1 MGNIHIQTKSK
12 EYDVYVGKESLSHLT
27 TIVQNMHPSVSNIMI
42 ISDEA
47 VASLH
52 LQTVVDALQV
62 EQKVFSFVVPSG
74 EKEKSFENFYAAH
87 TSALE
92 NKLIGITLSME
103 NEVNTYPIIEKAWEE
118 GKKVVVPKCNK
129 ETRTMSFRQ
138 ISNFDQ
144 LETVYMN
151 LREPIPALTEE
162 VNADEIDL
170 QIVPGVAYTERGER
184 IGYGGGYYDRYL
196 MHYKGKTLSLA
207 YSFQMVDHIPIEP
220 FDKNIEKIITEKG
233 TMVKNGLV

>member
-1 MGNIHIQTKSK
+1 MREEKLRLRKQIIEHMNSLSK
-12 EYDVYVGKESLSHLT
+12 ERYTTLSEQIAFSLY
-27 TIVQNMHPSVSNIMI
+27 
-42 ISDEA
+42 
-47 VASLH
+47 
-52 LQTVVDALQV
+52 
-62 EQKVFSFVVPSG
+62 EQK
-74 EKEKSFENFYAAH
+74 EWAEAK
-87 TSALE
+87 T
-92 NKLIGITLSME
+92 IGITLSME
-103 NEVNTYPIIEKAWEE
+103 NEVNTYPIIEKAWKE
-118 GKKVVVPKCNK
+118 GKRVVVPKCNK

-151 LREPIPALTEE
+151 LCEPIPALTEE

-196 MHYKGKTLSLA
+196 VHYKGKTLSLA
-207 YSFQMVDHIPIEP
+207 YSFQMVEHIPVEP
-220 FDKNIEKIITEKG
+220 FDKNVEKIITEKG

>member
-1 MGNIHIQTKSK
+1 MIHYHRREKYHCEGGKYVREEKLRLRKQIIEHMNSLSK
-12 EYDVYVGKESLSHLT
+12 ERYTTLSEQIAFSLYGQKEWA
-27 TIVQNMHPSVSNIMI
+27 
-42 ISDEA
+42 EA
-47 VASLH
+47 
-52 LQTVVDALQV
+52 
-62 EQKVFSFVVPSG
+62 KI
-74 EKEKSFENFYAAH
+74 
-87 TSALE
+87 
-92 NKLIGITLSME
+92 IGITLSME

-196 MHYKGKTLSLA
+196 VHYKGKTLSLA
-207 YSFQMVDHIPIEP
+207 YSFQMVEHIPVEP
-220 FDKNIEKIITEKG
+220 FDKNVEKLLQKKEQWLK
-233 TMVKNGLV
+233 MGLYRQIKIDETFSS

>member
-1 MGNIHIQTKSK
+1 MREEKLRLRKQIIEHMN
-12 EYDVYVGKESLSHLT
+12 SLSEERYT
-27 TIVQNMHPSVSNIMI
+27 TLSEQIAFSLYAQKEWA
-42 ISDEA
+42 EA
-47 VASLH
+47 K
-52 LQTVVDALQV
+52 T
-62 EQKVFSFVVPSG
+62 
-74 EKEKSFENFYAAH
+74 
-87 TSALE
+87 
-92 NKLIGITLSME
+92 IGITLSME
-103 NEVNTYPIIEKAWEE
+103 NEVNTYSIIEKAWEE

-151 LREPIPALTEE
+151 LREPIPVLTEE
-162 VNADEIDL
+162 VDADEIDL

-207 YSFQMVDHIPIEP
+207 YQFQMVQHIPVEP
-220 FDKNIEKIITEKG
+220 FDKNVEKIITEKG
-233 TMVKNGLV
+233 TIVINGLV

>member
-1 MGNIHIQTKSK
+1 MREEKLRLRKQIIEHMN
-12 EYDVYVGKESLSHLT
+12 SLSEERYT
-27 TIVQNMHPSVSNIMI
+27 TLSEQIAFSLYAQKEWA
-42 ISDEA
+42 EA
-47 VASLH
+47 
-52 LQTVVDALQV
+52 
-62 EQKVFSFVVPSG
+62 KI
-74 EKEKSFENFYAAH
+74 
-87 TSALE
+87 
-92 NKLIGITLSME
+92 IGITLSME

-138 ISNFDQ
+138 ISKFDQ

-162 VNADEIDL
+162 VGADDIDL
-170 QIVPGVAYTERGER
+170 QIVPGVAYTGRGER

-196 MHYKGKTLSLA
+196 VHYKGKTLSLA
-207 YSFQMVDHIPIEP
+207 YSFQMVEHIPVEP
-220 FDKNIEKIITEKG
+220 FDKNVEKIITEKG

>member
-1 MGNIHIQTKSK
+1 MREEKLRLRKQIIEHMNSLSK
-12 EYDVYVGKESLSHLT
+12 ERYTTLSEQIAFSLY
-27 TIVQNMHPSVSNIMI
+27 
-42 ISDEA
+42 
-47 VASLH
+47 
-52 LQTVVDALQV
+52 
-62 EQKVFSFVVPSG
+62 EQK
-74 EKEKSFENFYAAH
+74 EWAEAKI
-87 TSALE
+87 
-92 NKLIGITLSME
+92 IGITLSME

-118 GKKVVVPKCNK
+118 GKRVVVPKCNK

-196 MHYKGKTLSLA
+196 VHYKGKTLSLA
-207 YSFQMVDHIPIEP
+207 YSFQMVEHIPVEP
-220 FDKNIEKIITEKG
+220 FDS
-233 TMVKNGLV
+233 LVDRLAVIDLIHAIHLALIVNLQFDLLYK

>member
-1 MGNIHIQTKSK
+1 MREEKVRLRKQIIEHMN
-12 EYDVYVGKESLSHLT
+12 SLSEERYT
-27 TIVQNMHPSVSNIMI
+27 TLSEQIAFSLYAQKEWA
-42 ISDEA
+42 EA
-47 VASLH
+47 K
-52 LQTVVDALQV
+52 T
-62 EQKVFSFVVPSG
+62 
-74 EKEKSFENFYAAH
+74 
-87 TSALE
+87 
-92 NKLIGITLSME
+92 IGITLSME

-129 ETRTMSFRQ
+129 ETRTMSFRK

-162 VNADEIDL
+162 VNADEINL

-196 MHYKGKTLSLA
+196 VHYKGKTLSLA
-207 YSFQMVDHIPIEP
+207 YSFQMVDHIPVEP

>member
-1 MGNIHIQTKSK
+1 MREEKLRLRKQIIEHMNSLSK
-12 EYDVYVGKESLSHLT
+12 ERYTTLSEQIAFSLYAQKEWA
-27 TIVQNMHPSVSNIMI
+27 
-42 ISDEA
+42 EA
-47 VASLH
+47 K
-52 LQTVVDALQV
+52 T
-62 EQKVFSFVVPSG
+62 
-74 EKEKSFENFYAAH
+74 
-87 TSALE
+87 
-92 NKLIGITLSME
+92 IGITLSME

-196 MHYKGKTLSLA
+196 MHYKEKTLSLA

>member
-1 MGNIHIQTKSK
+1 MK
-12 EYDVYVGKESLSHLT
+12 EEKIRLRKQIIEHMNSLSEEQYT
-27 TIVQNMHPSVSNIMI
+27 TLSEQIAVSLYAQKEWA
-42 ISDEA
+42 EA
-47 VASLH
+47 K
-52 LQTVVDALQV
+52 T
-62 EQKVFSFVVPSG
+62 
-74 EKEKSFENFYAAH
+74 
-87 TSALE
+87 
-92 NKLIGITLSME
+92 IGITLSID

-129 ETRTMSFRQ
+129 GTRAMSFRK
-138 ISNFDQ
+138 ISKFDQ

-151 LREPIPALTEE
+151 LREPIPALTDE

-196 MHYKGKTLSLA
+196 VHYKGKTLSLA
-207 YSFQMVDHIPIEP
+207 YDFQMVKHIPVEP
-220 FDKNIEKIITEKG
+220 FDKNVKKIITEKG

>member
-1 MGNIHIQTKSK
+1 MREEKVRLRKRIIEHMN
-12 EYDVYVGKESLSHLT
+12 SLSEERYT
-27 TIVQNMHPSVSNIMI
+27 TLSEQIACSLYAQKEWI
-42 ISDEA
+42 EA
-47 VASLH
+47 K
-52 LQTVVDALQV
+52 T
-62 EQKVFSFVVPSG
+62 
-74 EKEKSFENFYAAH
+74 
-87 TSALE
+87 
-92 NKLIGITLSME
+92 IGITLSME

-129 ETRTMSFRQ
+129 GTRTISFRQ

-170 QIVPGVAYTERGER
+170 QIVPGVAYTGRGER

-196 MHYKGKTLSLA
+196 VHYKGKTLSLA
-207 YSFQMVDHIPIEP
+207 YSFQMVEYIPVEP
-220 FDKNIEKIITEKG
+220 FDKNVEKIITEKG

>member
-1 MGNIHIQTKSK
+1 MREEKVRLRKQIIEHMN
-12 EYDVYVGKESLSHLT
+12 SLSEERYT
-27 TIVQNMHPSVSNIMI
+27 TLSEKIAFSLYAQKEWA
-42 ISDEA
+42 EA
-47 VASLH
+47 K
-52 LQTVVDALQV
+52 T
-62 EQKVFSFVVPSG
+62 
-74 EKEKSFENFYAAH
+74 
-87 TSALE
+87 
-92 NKLIGITLSME
+92 IGITLSME

-129 ETRTMSFRQ
+129 GTRTMFFRQ

-144 LETVYMN
+144 LEIVYMN

-207 YSFQMVDHIPIEP
+207 YSFQIVEHIPLEP
-220 FDKNIEKIITEKG
+220 FDKNVEKIITEKG

>member
-1 MGNIHIQTKSK
+1 MREEKLRLRKQIIEHMN
-12 EYDVYVGKESLSHLT
+12 SLSRERYTNLSEQ
-27 TIVQNMHPSVSNIMI
+27 IAFSLYAQKEWA
-42 ISDEA
+42 EA
-47 VASLH
+47 K
-52 LQTVVDALQV
+52 T
-62 EQKVFSFVVPSG
+62 
-74 EKEKSFENFYAAH
+74 
-87 TSALE
+87 
-92 NKLIGITLSME
+92 IGITLSME
-103 NEVNTYPIIEKAWEE
+103 NEVNTYSIIEKAWEE

-162 VNADEIDL
+162 VNTDEIDL

-220 FDKNIEKIITEKG
+220 FDQNIEKIITEKG

>member
-1 MGNIHIQTKSK
+1 MREEKLRLRKQIIEHMN
-12 EYDVYVGKESLSHLT
+12 SLSRERYTNLSEQ
-27 TIVQNMHPSVSNIMI
+27 IAFSLYAQKEWA
-42 ISDEA
+42 EA
-47 VASLH
+47 K
-52 LQTVVDALQV
+52 T
-62 EQKVFSFVVPSG
+62 
-74 EKEKSFENFYAAH
+74 
-87 TSALE
+87 
-92 NKLIGITLSME
+92 IGITLSME
-103 NEVNTYPIIEKAWEE
+103 NEVNTYSIIEKAWEE

-220 FDKNIEKIITEKG
+220 FDQNIEKIITEKG

>member
-1 MGNIHIQTKSK
+1 MREEKVRLRKQIIEHMNSLSK
-12 EYDVYVGKESLSHLT
+12 ERYTTLSEQIACSLYAQKEWT
-27 TIVQNMHPSVSNIMI
+27 
-42 ISDEA
+42 EA
-47 VASLH
+47 K
-52 LQTVVDALQV
+52 T
-62 EQKVFSFVVPSG
+62 
-74 EKEKSFENFYAAH
+74 
-87 TSALE
+87 
-92 NKLIGITLSME
+92 IGITLSME

-129 ETRTMSFRQ
+129 GTRTMSFRK

-151 LREPIPALTEE
+151 LREPIPVITEE

-170 QIVPGVAYTERGER
+170 QIVPGVAYTARGER

-196 MHYKGKTLSLA
+196 VHYKGKTLSLA
-207 YSFQMVDHIPIEP
+207 YSFQMVEHIPVEP
-220 FDKNIEKIITEKG
+220 FDKNVEKIITEKG

>member
-1 MGNIHIQTKSK
+1 MREEKLRLRKQIIEHMNSLSK
-12 EYDVYVGKESLSHLT
+12 ERYTTLSEQIAFSLY
-27 TIVQNMHPSVSNIMI
+27 
-42 ISDEA
+42 
-47 VASLH
+47 
-52 LQTVVDALQV
+52 
-62 EQKVFSFVVPSG
+62 EQK
-74 EKEKSFENFYAAH
+74 EWAEAK
-87 TSALE
+87 T
-92 NKLIGITLSME
+92 IGITLSME
-103 NEVNTYPIIEKAWEE
+103 NEVNTYPIIEKAWKE
-118 GKKVVVPKCNK
+118 GKRVVVPKCNK

-196 MHYKGKTLSLA
+196 VHYKEKTLSLA
-207 YSFQMVDHIPIEP
+207 YSFQMVEHIPVEP
-220 FDKNIEKIITEKG
+220 FDKNVEKIITEKG

>member
-1 MGNIHIQTKSK
+1 VKAEKVRLRKQIIEHMN
-12 EYDVYVGKESLSHLT
+12 SLSEEQYT
-27 TIVQNMHPSVSNIMI
+27 TLSEQIAFSLYAQKEWV
-42 ISDEA
+42 EA
-47 VASLH
+47 K
-52 LQTVVDALQV
+52 T
-62 EQKVFSFVVPSG
+62 
-74 EKEKSFENFYAAH
+74 
-87 TSALE
+87 
-92 NKLIGITLSME
+92 IGITLSME

-220 FDKNIEKIITEKG
+220 FDKNVEKIITEKG

>member
-1 MGNIHIQTKSK
+1 MREEKLRLRKQIIEHMNSLSK
-12 EYDVYVGKESLSHLT
+12 ERYTTLSEQIAFSLYGQ
-27 TIVQNMHPSVSNIMI
+27 IEWA
-42 ISDEA
+42 EA
-47 VASLH
+47 
-52 LQTVVDALQV
+52 
-62 EQKVFSFVVPSG
+62 KI
-74 EKEKSFENFYAAH
+74 
-87 TSALE
+87 
-92 NKLIGITLSME
+92 IGITLSME

-196 MHYKGKTLSLA
+196 VHYKGKR
-207 YSFQMVDHIPIEP
+207 YH
-220 FDKNIEKIITEKG
+220 
-233 TMVKNGLV
+233 

>member
-1 MGNIHIQTKSK
+1 MREEKVRLRKQIIEHMN
-12 EYDVYVGKESLSHLT
+12 SLSEERYT
-27 TIVQNMHPSVSNIMI
+27 TLSEKIAFSLYAQKEWA
-42 ISDEA
+42 EA
-47 VASLH
+47 K
-52 LQTVVDALQV
+52 T
-62 EQKVFSFVVPSG
+62 
-74 EKEKSFENFYAAH
+74 
-87 TSALE
+87 
-92 NKLIGITLSME
+92 IGITLSME
-103 NEVNTYPIIEKAWEE
+103 NEVNTYSIIEKAWEE

-129 ETRTMSFRQ
+129 GTRTMSFRQ

-144 LETVYMN
+144 LEIVYMN

-207 YSFQMVDHIPIEP
+207 YSFQIVEHIPLEP
-220 FDKNIEKIITEKG
+220 FDKNVEKIITEKG